1 MTQVPVLYEN
11 DEIYIIN
18 KPTGVPVQG
27 GKGISH
33 PLDEEFSKQVGQKIF
48 LVHRLDKD
56 TAGLM
61 LVAKTPQ
68 AASKWTKLISSK
80 QVQKTYTAYC
90 FGTLKKKKGVIN
102 DTVLQHGEN
111 KIAVTNYQV
120 TGEKD
125 VECNYTVVD
134 ENKNEIQKT
143 EIVHIS
149 QISLELQTGRM
160 HQIRIHLSKN
170 ECPIIGD
177 DTHGNFKLNKLFKKV
192 HKIKTL
198 QLYSTRLAV
207 PIDGKNK
214 VFEIEDDFLLN
225 GQEKELEIKGESK

>member
-18 KPTGVPVQG
+18 KPAGVPVQG

-33 PLDEEFSKQVGQKIF
+33 PLDEEFAKQAGQKIF
-48 LVHRLDKD
+48 LVHRLDKE

-61 LVAKTPQ
+61 IIAKTPQ
-68 AASKWTKLISSK
+68 AAAKWTKLIASK

-90 FGTLKKKKGVIN
+90 FGSLKKKKGVIN

-111 KIAVTNYQV
+111 KVAVTNYQV
-120 TGEKD
+120 LEEFDAECVTKVMVSEGNEKS
-125 VECNYTVVD
+125 N
-134 ENKNEIQKT
+134 T
-143 EIVHIS
+143 EKEVIRTEVIHIS
-149 QISLELQTGRM
+149 KLSLELQTGRM

-177 DTHGNFKLNKLFKKV
+177 DTHGNFKLNKLIKKAF
-192 HKIKTL
+192 KIKNL
-198 QLYSTRLAV
+198 QLYSSRLAV
-207 PIDGKNK
+207 PIDGKNC
-214 VFEIEDDFLLN
+214 VFEIEDDF
-225 GQEKELEIKGESK
+225 ELKSE

>member
-1 MTQVPVLYEN
+1 MTKVPVLYEN

-33 PLDEEFSKQVGQKIF
+33 PLDEEFAKQVGNKIH

-61 LVAKTPQ
+61 IIAKTPE

-90 FGTLKKKKGVIN
+90 FGTLSKKKGVIN
-102 DTVLQHGEN
+102 DTVIQHGEN
-111 KIAVTNYQV
+111 KVAVTNYQV
-120 TGEKD
+120 TGERD
-125 VECNYTVVD
+125 IECAWVTQEGEGQD
-134 ENKNEIQKT
+134 KKEIQKT
-143 EIVHIS
+143 EKVHVS
-149 QISLELQTGRM
+149 RISLELQTGRM

-170 ECPIIGD
+170 NCPIIGD

-192 HKIKTL
+192 HKVKTL
-198 QLYSTRLAV
+198 QLYSSRLAV

-214 VFEIEDDFLLN
+214 VFEIEDDFILPEEN
-225 GQEKELEIKGESK
+225 KQD

>member
-1 MTQVPVLYEN
+1 MTTIPVLYEN

-18 KPTGVPVQG
+18 KPSGVSVQG

-33 PLDEEFSKQVGQKIF
+33 PLDEEFAKQVGQKIY

-61 LVAKTPQ
+61 IIARTPQ

-90 FGTLKKKKGVIN
+90 FGSLSRKKGVIN
-102 DTVLQHGEN
+102 DSVVQHGET
-111 KIAVTNYQV
+111 KLAVTNYSVLDEYDMDCTVQ
-120 TGEKD
+120 TEEGEK
-125 VECNYTVVD
+125 
-134 ENKNEIQKT
+134 T
-143 EIVHIS
+143 EKLHIS
-149 QISLELQTGRM
+149 RIALELQTGRM

-170 ECPIIGD
+170 NCPIIGD
-177 DTHGNFKLNKLFKKV
+177 DTHGNFKLNKLVKKAY
-192 HKIKTL
+192 KIKNL
-198 QLYSTRLAV
+198 QLYSVRLAV

-214 VFEIEDDFLLN
+214 VFQIEDGFLS
-225 GQEKELEIKGESK
+225 EKDSVVEK

>member
-11 DEIYIIN
+11 EEIYIIN
-18 KPTGVPVQG
+18 KPSGVAVQG
-27 GKGISH
+27 GSGISH
-33 PLDEEFSKQVGQKIF
+33 PLDEEFAKQVGQKVH

-61 LVAKTPQ
+61 IVAKTPQ

-90 FGTLKKKKGVIN
+90 FGSLSKKKGVIN
-102 DTVLQHGEN
+102 DTVIQHGEN
-111 KIAVTNYQV
+111 KVAVTNYQV
-120 TGEKD
+120 LEEFDVSVVTQSEEGEK
-125 VECNYTVVD
+125 
-134 ENKNEIQKT
+134 
-143 EIVHIS
+143 S
-149 QISLELQTGRM
+149 QNIKVSKISLELQTGRM

-170 ECPIIGD
+170 NCPIIGD

-192 HKIKTL
+192 YKIKNL

-214 VFEIEDDFLLN
+214 VFEIEDDF
-225 GQEKELEIKGESK
+225 KI

>member
-18 KPTGVPVQG
+18 KPTGVSVQG
-27 GKGISH
+27 GAGISH
-33 PLDEEFSKQVGQKIF
+33 PLDEEFAKQVGQKIY

-61 LVAKTPQ
+61 IIAKTPQ
-68 AASKWTKLISSK
+68 TASKWTKLISSK

-90 FGTLKKKKGVIN
+90 FGTLSKKKGVIN
-102 DTVLQHGEN
+102 DTVIQHGEH
-111 KIAVTNYQV
+111 KVAVTNYRVLSEFEAECKV
-120 TGEKD
+120 TGEDGQEKA
-125 VECNYTVVD
+125 E
-134 ENKNEIQKT
+134 KIM
-143 EIVHIS
+143 IS
-149 QISLELQTGRM
+149 QIELELQTGRM

-170 ECPIIGD
+170 NCPIIGD
-177 DTHGNFKLNKLFKKV
+177 DSHGNFKLNKLIKKA

-207 PIDGKNK
+207 PLEGKNK
-214 VFEIEDDFLLN
+214 VFEIADDFSLKPEN
-225 GQEKELEIKGESK
+225 N

>member
-1 MTQVPVLYEN
+1 MTTIPVLYEN

-18 KPTGVPVQG
+18 KPSGVSVQG

-33 PLDEEFSKQVGQKIF
+33 PLDEEFAKQVGQKIY

-61 LVAKTPQ
+61 IIARTPQ

-90 FGTLKKKKGVIN
+90 FGSLSRKKGVIN
-102 DTVLQHGEN
+102 DSVVQHGET
-111 KIAVTNYQV
+111 KLAVTNYSVLDEYDMDCTVQ
-120 TGEKD
+120 TEEGEK
-125 VECNYTVVD
+125 
-134 ENKNEIQKT
+134 NEKL
-143 EIVHIS
+143 HIS
-149 QISLELQTGRM
+149 RIALELQTGRM

-170 ECPIIGD
+170 NCPIIGD
-177 DTHGNFKLNKLFKKV
+177 DTHGNFKLNKLVKKAY
-192 HKIKTL
+192 KIKNL
-198 QLYSTRLAV
+198 QLYSVRLAV

-214 VFEIEDDFLLN
+214 VFQIEDGFLS
-225 GQEKELEIKGESK
+225 EKDSVVEK